1 MAVYLT
7 AEGSYYS
14 ADKAR
19 SFADSTVPFP
29 SPKLEALLGLR
40 PDNVKGPELTELFAH
55 EKNDPGFIM
64 RFVETQSA
72 PKE

>member
-1 MAVYLT
+1 MSVYMT
-7 AEGSYYS
+7 VEGSYYS
-14 ADKAR
+14 ADKPR
-19 SFADSTVPFP
+19 SSSDSLYPFP
-29 SPKLEALLGLR
+29 SPKLEALLALR